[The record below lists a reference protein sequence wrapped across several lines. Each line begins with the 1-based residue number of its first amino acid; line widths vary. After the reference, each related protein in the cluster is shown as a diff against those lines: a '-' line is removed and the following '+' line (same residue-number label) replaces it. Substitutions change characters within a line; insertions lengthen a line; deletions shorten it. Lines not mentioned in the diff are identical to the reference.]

1 MVNNVIEEWEM
12 RGFNVKKIIQITLLI
27 IVISIGFAFIVAK
40 IQGINLL
47 ETSKEVTVSKGN
59 GSINE
64 IKEFEI
70 APISKVMVDTVSSD
84 VNIILW
90 KEDKIKVNF
99 HGTASDLSRAPKLE
113 TSLSGD
119 KLDISIK
126 YPTKIT
132 SIFNFSL
139 NTKLDL
145 YIPEKYKKSMNIE
158 TISGE
163 INIDKFEADNFNVS
177 STSGDVNINSI
188 VANVT
193 DFQSVSGTINIKSL
207 LSKTNGFKTTS
218 GDIKIEAVTGDISAN
233 SVSGSITAAYNTF
246 NNEVAAETVSGD
258 VDLILPQAS
267 EFVVDFSSTSG
278 ELDNDFSLVV
288 KGKVEKRNIKGTVGN
303 GKKTI
308 RVETISGDA
317 DINKK

>member
-1 MVNNVIEEWEM
+1 MSN
-12 RGFNVKKIIQITLLI
+12 FNVKKIIQITLLI

-47 ETSKEVTVSKGN
+47 EKSKQVTVSKGN

-64 IKEFEI
+64 IKEFDI
-70 APISKVMVDTVSSD
+70 VPISKVMVDTVSSD

-90 KEDKIKVNF
+90 KGDKIKVHF
-99 HGTASDLSRAPKLE
+99 YGTASDLSRAPKLE
-113 TSLSGD
+113 TSLSRD

-126 YPTKIT
+126 YPNQIT
-132 SIFNFSL
+132 SIFNFNL

-145 YIPEKYKKSMNIE
+145 YIPEKYKKSMDIE
-158 TISGE
+158 TVSGE
-163 INIDKFEADNFNVS
+163 INIDKLEADNFDVS

-188 VANVT
+188 VANIT
-193 DFQSVSGTINIKSL
+193 DFESVSGTINIKSL
-207 LSKTNGFKTTS
+207 SAKANGFETTS
-218 GDIKIEAVTGDISAN
+218 GDIKIEAINGDISAN
-233 SVSGSITAAYNTF
+233 SVSGSITASYNTF

-258 VDLILPQAS
+258 VDLILPKTS
-267 EFVVDFSSTSG
+267 EFMVDFSSTSG
-278 ELDNDFSLVV
+278 ELDNDFHLVV
-288 KGKVEKRNIKGTVGN
+288 KGKVEKQNIKGTVGN

-317 DINKK
+317 VINKK

>member
-1 MVNNVIEEWEM
+1 M
-12 RGFNVKKIIQITLLI
+12 RGFNVKKIIQLTLLI

-59 GSINE
+59 GNINE
-64 IKEFEI
+64 IKEFDI

-90 KEDKIKVNF
+90 KEDKIKVHY
-99 HGTASDLSRAPKLE
+99 HGTASEMSRAPKLE

-119 KLDISIK
+119 KLNISIK
-126 YPTKIT
+126 YPNQIT
-132 SIFNFSL
+132 SIFNFSI

-145 YIPEKYKKSMNIE
+145 YIPEKYKNSMNIE
-158 TISGE
+158 TVSGE
-163 INIDKFEADNFNVS
+163 VNIDRLEADNFTVS
-177 STSGDVNINSI
+177 STSGDVNINSV
-188 VANVT
+188 VANIT
-193 DFQSVSGTINIKSL
+193 DFESISGSINIKSL
-207 LSKTNGFKTTS
+207 SSKTNGFETTS

-233 SVSGSITAAYNTF
+233 SVSGSITASYDIF

-258 VDLILPQAS
+258 IDLSLPQAS
-267 EFVVDFSSTSG
+267 EFVVDFSSISG
-278 ELDNDFSLVV
+278 ELDNDFPLVV
-288 KGKVEKRNIKGTVGN
+288 TGKVEKRNIKGTVGN

-308 RVETISGDA
+308 RVETVSGDA
-317 DINKK
+317 AINKK